1 MKEILNHLSDQF
13 LELESCDVLELLP
26 DIQKRMENCDNTR
39 EWERSVVSFFLINA
53 LRFKD
58 NTKRNCQTQAQV
70 QERPKLRVI
79 K

>member
-1 MKEILNHLSDQF
+1 MKEIIDHLSDQF
-13 LELESCDVLELLP
+13 LELESCDVIELLP
-26 DIQKRMENCDNTR
+26 EIQQRMENCDNTK

-58 NTKRNCQTQAQV
+58 NTKRNCLATSALE
-70 QERPKLRVI
+70 ERPKLRVV

>member
-1 MKEILNHLSDQF
+1 MKEILDHLSDQF
-13 LELESCDVLELLP
+13 LELESCDVIELLP
-26 DIQKRMENCDNTR
+26 DIQKRMEHCDNTR

-58 NTKRNCQTQAQV
+58 NSKRNCMAPSALE
-70 QERPKLRVI
+70 ERPKLRVV